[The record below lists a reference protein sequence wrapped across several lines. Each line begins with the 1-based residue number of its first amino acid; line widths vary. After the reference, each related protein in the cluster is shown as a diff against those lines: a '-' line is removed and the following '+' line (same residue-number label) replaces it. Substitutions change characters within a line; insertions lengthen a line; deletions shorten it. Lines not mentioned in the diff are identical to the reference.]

1 MGGVGVGVEVGLE
14 LPRRGIEEEE
24 EEEETKAGVG
34 MKEEV
39 EEVEEEDRWRV
50 GGDNT
55 GGERSVKLSKETS
68 LALKDRRSN
77 LREDLS
83 EDRGLRLRGRL

>member
-14 LPRRGIEEEE
+14 LPRRGIEEE